1 MSARTTLL
9 LAVLVASF
17 VNFLHADDWWQFR
30 GPGGN
35 GDAGDEIVPTKWGGF
50 FDKPCWETTIP
61 GHGWSSPVVVAN
73 RIWITTSELVALN
86 EIQSEDKIAKRPFG
100 VSDFQTHASVKLFA
114 IELNAN
120 TGEMLRR
127 IELFECDDPPPIH
140 SSNSYASP
148 TPVSDGKRVY
158 CHFGALGTACIEI
171 ETGRVLWRRE
181 FNVEEITGCAA
192 SPVLWRDML
201 YLACDGADQQFVV
214 ALDTLSGKTK
224 WKTDR
229 PSLEGVDPAF
239 RRSFSTPLIVESNP
253 RTQLISMSAQWLV
266 AYNPENGQE
275 WWRAKVG
282 SGYSAVPR
290 PVFQGDKVFVSTGY
304 SKPQMVAVNING
316 TGDITDTHIVW
327 RSISQGPEISSP
339 ILVGGQIYFVSA
351 IGIATSLDLETGE
364 MVWQHRVGGSHASSP
379 TYAGGHIYFTSKEG
393 VTTVIR
399 PGREYDEIGKNEL
412 FGETYASLAVY
423 QNHFLL
429 RTNPI
434 LYCLETVTLE

>member
-1 MSARTTLL
+1 MSARPTLL
-9 LAVLVASF
+9 LAILVASF

-35 GDAGDEIVPTKWGGF
+35 GDAGDAVVPTKWGGF
-50 FDKPCWETTIP
+50 FDKPYWETTIP

-86 EIQSEDKIAKRPFG
+86 EIQSEDKIAKRPYG

-114 IELNAN
+114 IELNAD

-181 FNVEEITGCAA
+181 FKVEEITGCAA
-192 SPVLWRDML
+192 SPVLWSDML

-214 ALDTLSGKTK
+214 ALDTLSGETK

-229 PSLEGVDPAF
+229 PSLEGVDHAF

-290 PVFQGDKVFVSTGY
+290 PVFQRDKVFVSTGY
-304 SKPQMVAVNING
+304 SKPRLVAVNING
-316 TGDITDTHIVW
+316 TGDVTDSHIVW
-327 RSISQGPEISSP
+327 RSKSQGPEISSP

-351 IGIATSLDLETGE
+351 IGVATSLDLETGE

-399 PGREYDEIGKNEL
+399 PGREYDEISKNEL